1 MTSVANIRAIGTLT
15 AGTISV
21 LMVIAGTGKLLDLSS
36 FRSSLDT
43 WALLPQQAKTLL
55 TVAIPLA
62 EVFLGLTAILN
73 RSRQAYLLIGVLLA
87 GFTGFYLIHVVYAEP
102 PDCNCITKLAAF
114 ESWQDSAAEVVV
126 RNSVILALWAGA
138 GLVLWCLGRTCTVP
152 PPPRAVEPIEP
163 LRADRGFTLIE
174 TLASIAII
182 GLLIALLLPTLSG
195 ARERARDIHCLAS
208 IGSHAKAMTTY
219 QADHRDAFPCFVPP
233 QATSTT
239 FIVAGEPRT
248 INGYFGQVYAW
259 HFGMAEQYYD
269 SQLIGPQFQRPG
281 RDPWLVTDYRYS
293 ASFLADAPFWN
304 ERTRTGPEQWRGQ
317 KAHGVLYPSAKT
329 LLADDRVMDVSP
341 PDAGVI
347 ALVDTSARTIRTSEM
362 RTPLDSGEGEW
373 PGTWSSGRF
382 GIHTVDGVR
391 GRDLP

>member
-1 MTSVANIRAIGTLT
+1 MTAVATIRSFSTLI
-15 AGTISV
+15 AGSISV
-21 LMVIAGTGKLLDLSS
+21 LMVIAGTGKLLDLPS
-36 FRSSLDT
+36 FRYSLDT
-43 WALLPQQAKTLL
+43 WALLPHPVKALL
-55 TVAIPLA
+55 TIVIPLA
-62 EVFLGLTAILN
+62 EVFLGMTAILH

-87 GFTGFYLIHVVYAEP
+87 GFAGFYLMHVVYAEP

-114 ESWQDSAAEVVV
+114 ESWQDSATEVVT

-138 GLVLWCLGRTCTVP
+138 GLVLWRLGRTRTAP
-152 PPPRAVEPIEP
+152 PPSRAVEPMGP
-163 LRADRGFTLIE
+163 FRADRAFTLVE

-182 GLLIALLLPTLSG
+182 GLLVALLLPTLSG
-195 ARERARDIHCLAS
+195 ARVRAQDIQCLSS
-208 IGSHAKAMTTY
+208 IGTHAKAMTTY
-219 QADHRDAFPCFVPP
+219 QADNRDAFPCFVPP

-239 FIVAGEPRT
+239 FVVAGEPRT

-269 SQLIGPQFQRPG
+269 SQLIGPLFQRPG

-293 ASFLADAPFWN
+293 ASFLADALFWN

-317 KAHGVLYPSAKT
+317 KAHSVLYPSAKT
-329 LLADDRVMDVSP
+329 LLADDRVMDISP

-347 ALVDTSARTIRTSEM
+347 ALVDSSARTIRTSEM